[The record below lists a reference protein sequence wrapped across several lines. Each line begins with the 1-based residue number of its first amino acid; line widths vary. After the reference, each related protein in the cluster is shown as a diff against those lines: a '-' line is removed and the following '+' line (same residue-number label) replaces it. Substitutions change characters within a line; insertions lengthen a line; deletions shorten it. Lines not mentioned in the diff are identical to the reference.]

1 MPRNSGDPDGSAAR
15 HPSVV
20 PDAHGA
26 TGMLLASWWVR
37 RACFARLE
45 EEEDDALAALW
56 GLATVAQRMGR
67 VLGQRGPGSNAAAQ
81 TRK

>member
-1 MPRNSGDPDGSAAR
+1 
-15 HPSVV
+15 
-20 PDAHGA
+20 
-26 TGMLLASWWVR
+26 MLLASWWVR

-67 VLGQRGPGSNAAAQ
+67 VLGQRGLGSNAAAQ